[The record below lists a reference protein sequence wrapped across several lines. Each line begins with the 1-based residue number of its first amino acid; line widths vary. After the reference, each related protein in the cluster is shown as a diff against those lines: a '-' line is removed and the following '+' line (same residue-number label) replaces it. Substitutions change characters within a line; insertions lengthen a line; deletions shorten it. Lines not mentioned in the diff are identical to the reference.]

1 MHSRGTVKL
10 REGPLSALASSVW
23 GSEESL
29 ARYQPPGTTEA
40 GPGLLRCSVMY
51 QSSAAPAT
59 HRTIVW
65 SSVATT
71 AGPTF
76 VEVRAE
82 GPGVHHV
89 PRPVPQRG
97 PEPRLDVGVPQPHR
111 AVSVTRRVVRLDLS

>member
-1 MHSRGTVKL
+1 
-10 REGPLSALASSVW
+10 
-23 GSEESL
+23 
-29 ARYQPPGTTEA
+29 
-40 GPGLLRCSVMY
+40 MY

-59 HRTIVW
+59 HRTIIVW
-65 SSVATT
+65 SSLDWYIWYM
-71 AGPTF
+71 PTF

-111 AVSVTRRVVRLDLS
+111 AVRVARRVVRLDLS